1 MKQGAVTTT
10 EPCCFFAPLQDR
22 IHPCM
27 PLLLTAHPFENA
39 VFGLWQIA
47 ENEAFFRDDL
57 PLTGSE
63 EAELA
68 KHQNP
73 LRRLEWLA
81 GRWLLHKLTNAP
93 QRLPLAKDAFSKP
106 FFPENQH
113 LACSL
118 SHSKG
123 TVGAYIVESRSGL
136 ARSQQSI
143 GCDIQVLTDKM
154 TRIAHKFLNEAEQQ
168 FVDSCPETENLDL
181 LHLFWTAK
189 ESLYKAYGLKEL
201 DFRKHML
208 VENIEWDGLH
218 GTATGS
224 VAKGDFQQSFQLIFN
239 KIGLPEQGELIT
251 AVCLGAVIQ
260 PSSGP

>member
-1 MKQGAVTTT
+1 MQHGAVSTTAL
-10 EPCCFFAPLQDR
+10 CCFFSPLQDC

-47 ENEAFFRDDL
+47 EDEAFFREDL
-57 PLTGSE
+57 PLTSSE

-68 KHQNP
+68 RHQNP

-123 TVGAYIVESRSGL
+123 TVGAYIVDSHSSETQP
-136 ARSQQSI
+136 QQSI
-143 GCDIQVLTDKM
+143 GCDIQVLTEKM
-154 TRIAHKFLNEAEQQ
+154 PRIAHKFLNEAEQH
-168 FVDSCPETENLDL
+168 FVENRPESETLDL

-201 DFRKHML
+201 DFRKNMF
-208 VENIEWDGLH
+208 VENIAWNELQ
-218 GTATGS
+218 GTAIGRVT
-224 VAKGDFQQSFQLIFN
+224 KGDFQQSFQLIFN
-239 KIGLPEQGELIT
+239 KVALPEEGELIT
-251 AVCLGAVIQ
+251 AVCLGTVI
-260 PSSGP
+260 PPTSEP